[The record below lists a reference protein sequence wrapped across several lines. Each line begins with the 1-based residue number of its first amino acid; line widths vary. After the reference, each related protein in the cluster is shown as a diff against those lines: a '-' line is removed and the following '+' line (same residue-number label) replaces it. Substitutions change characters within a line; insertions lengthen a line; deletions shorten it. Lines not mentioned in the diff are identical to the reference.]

1 MKNIFP
7 EQRLLSIVS
16 LENIFTETLQGD
28 VIASPAPFRG
38 IMKVFTFT
46 DAAP

>member
-7 EQRLLSIVS
+7 EEQLLTIVS

-28 VIASPAPFRG
+28 AIDSPAPFRG